1 MVGDIDL
8 WIIIGILFLLFF
20 FGLFFLGSVSRAKTV
35 KRHRPKTLTQK
46 EQKEWKEAALHLEKQ
61 LLQARRENIDV
72 QKQVKVLQKEL
83 DIYKEKN
90 TALKEKLDRERGWQ
104 KKEEQDN
111 DKQGRHLQELQNE
124 LKVTEA
130 RFETE
135 HAELIL
141 LRREKENFKEEIDRA
156 AAQIKSLQEQAD
168 KAQALSD
175 SFRKEMLDLR
185 AENKVLSK
193 RHEDVQWI
201 ARSVHLKVKEE
212 LRQKTEELEAL
223 KKKMGNS

>member
-1 MVGDIDL
+1 VVGDIDL
-8 WIIIGILFLLFF
+8 WIMIGILFLLFF
-20 FGLFFLGSVSRAKTV
+20 FGLFFLGSAGRTKKV
-35 KRHRPKTLTQK
+35 KRRRPKTLTQK
-46 EQKEWKEAALHLEKQ
+46 EQKEWKAAALHLEKQ
-61 LLQARRENIDV
+61 LLLSRRENIDV
-72 QKQVKVLQKEL
+72 QKQVKILQKEL

-104 KKEEQDN
+104 KKEEQDI
-111 DKQGRHLQELQNE
+111 DKQGRHLQELQHE
-124 LKVTEA
+124 LKAMEA

-135 HAELIL
+135 HSELIL
-141 LRREKENFKEEIDRA
+141 LRREKENFKEEIERA
-156 AAQIKSLQEQAD
+156 AVQIKSLQEQSD

-175 SFRKEMLDLR
+175 SLRKEMMDLR
-185 AENKVLSK
+185 AQNKVLSK

>member
-1 MVGDIDL
+1 MFVDLEL
-8 WIIIGILFLLFF
+8 WIMIGILFLLFF
-20 FGLFFLGSVSRAKTV
+20 FGLFFLGSVSQSK
-35 KRHRPKTLTQK
+35 KIKKHRPKPLTQK

-72 QKQVKVLQKEL
+72 QKQAKVLQKEL

-104 KKEEQDN
+104 KKEEQDI
-111 DKQGRHLQELQNE
+111 DKQGRHLQELQHE
-124 LKVTEA
+124 LKAMET

-135 HAELIL
+135 HSELIL

-168 KAQALSD
+168 KAQAFSD
-175 SFRKEMLDLR
+175 SLRKEMLDLR
-185 AENKVLSK
+185 AQNKVLSK

-223 KKKMGNS
+223 KKKMGNP